1 MAFTHNRCRRSPG
14 ALARRLEK
22 EQKRLEENR
31 GKKGDQKGGGK
42 GDKKGRQKGGQK
54 EPESRGMA
62 PKGSAVARKGA
73 APKHEVG
80 GLATHAGAAARPNAA
95 VADGPWPASGS
106 RDAAPWA
113 PQDEAPGFRGWL
125 WRAGRELAVA

>member
-1 MAFTHNRCRRSPG
+1 M
-14 ALARRLEK
+14 
-22 EQKRLEENR
+22 EENH

-54 EPESRGMA
+54 EPESRGIA
-62 PKGSAVARKGA
+62 PKGSAVARKGD

-80 GLATHAGAAARPNAA
+80 GLAIHAGVAARPNAA

-106 RDAAPWA
+106 HDAAPWGPRTMPQGFEDGWGAQRGGWQPPVWWDGA
-113 PQDEAPGFRGWL
+113 PSSGWRRRVY
-125 WRAGRELAVA
+125 WARW